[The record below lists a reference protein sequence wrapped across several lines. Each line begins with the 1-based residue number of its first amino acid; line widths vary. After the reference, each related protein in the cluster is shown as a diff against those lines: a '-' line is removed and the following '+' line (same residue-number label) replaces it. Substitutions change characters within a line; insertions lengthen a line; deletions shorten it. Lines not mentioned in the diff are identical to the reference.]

1 MNHHY
6 LHFLITYTLLLTECA
21 NKPADMYFLLDSS
34 TSIGKINFNIT
45 KDFMKHTISRFDIGP
60 DKTRVG
66 VVTFSSDYDV
76 DIPLGS
82 ANDILSVYAAI
93 DNIPYR

>member
-1 MNHHY
+1 
-6 LHFLITYTLLLTECA
+6 
-21 NKPADMYFLLDSS
+21 
-34 TSIGKINFNIT
+34 
-45 KDFMKHTISRFDIGP
+45 MKHTISRFDIGP